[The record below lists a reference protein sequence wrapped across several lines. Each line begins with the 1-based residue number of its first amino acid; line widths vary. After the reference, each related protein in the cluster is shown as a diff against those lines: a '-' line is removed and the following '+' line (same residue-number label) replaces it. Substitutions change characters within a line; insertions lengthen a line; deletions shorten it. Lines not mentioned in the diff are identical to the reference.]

1 MMLTIGTIDNRDG
14 TPFALPL
21 DAATQKFAFLARSG
35 AGKTYAATRLAETM
49 HAAGIPFVALD
60 PVGVWYGLRLAADG
74 VGPGLPIPV
83 FGGEYGDIPLEPS
96 AGALVADLVVDR
108 ALSLILDV
116 SGFRKGQRKEFVTS
130 FAEELF
136 HRKKTAR
143 SPLHLFLEEAQAFV
157 PQRIFKG
164 EERMLGAFEDIG
176 KIGRNYG
183 IGLSLISQRPQ
194 AVNKD
199 VLNMAEVLVVLQTN
213 AAQERK
219 AIRAWIDTQGI
230 DATSAVEEL
239 PNLAIGEAYIWS
251 PQWLRFFGKV
261 RIGEKLTYNAW
272 ATPTFATAAAVPR
285 PLEEA
290 DLAAL
295 REAMQPAIPEAS
307 THHPATLRR
316 RIAELEQQLREHPP
330 AEQPS
335 MSALDAE
342 RIAQLEQTVAQL
354 AGAVTE
360 ISVVPALDAK
370 RLTRLEQSVAQLAG
384 AVTEISAAPALDAKR
399 LTRLEQSVAQ
409 LASTLAEISV
419 ALRAMPAATPA
430 PAAYVPPSVAPA
442 KPQATPQPAA
452 ATTRTPNAPASA
464 ARAPAEAP
472 QLRAGER
479 RVLAILARHSAFRVT
494 RAQLGTLGGFAS
506 TGGTFVSY
514 LGTLKRAGLITE
526 ANGILQITKAGM
538 ALFGDRVPAPP
549 QTTEELLAQWS
560 AALRAGERRMLH
572 LLVAA
577 YPAWRSRS
585 WLASQTGYALTGGTF
600 GAYLGTLRRNGLIEL
615 RGDQLRASPTLFVGT
630 TA

>member
-1 MMLTIGTIDNRDG
+1 MLTIGTIDNRDG

-219 AIRAWIDTQGI
+219 AIREWIDTQGI
-230 DATSAVEEL
+230 DAASAVDEL
-239 PNLAIGEAYIWS
+239 PNLMIGEAYIWS

-360 ISVVPALDAK
+360 ISVV
-370 RLTRLEQSVAQLAG
+370 
-384 AVTEISAAPALDAKR
+384 PALDAKR